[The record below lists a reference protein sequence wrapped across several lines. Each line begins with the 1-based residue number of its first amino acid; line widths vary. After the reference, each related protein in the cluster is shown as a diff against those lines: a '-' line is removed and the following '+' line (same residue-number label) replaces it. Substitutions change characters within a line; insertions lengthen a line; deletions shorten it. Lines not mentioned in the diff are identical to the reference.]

1 MEATQ
6 VCGEHQ
12 WRRRPL
18 YCLEQGCQPGV
29 GGEEQGRDVVV
40 TMFSPWAPR
49 VDPVVHHG
57 GEEEGIHATGDSGSV
72 EHLRSS
78 VYASVMV
85 TLSLTHPHTHTHTQS
100 HVHTHISM
108 HTQKHIFGTH
118 TDLQILNITFLT
130 SDIINRM
137 PVHDTDLAPPS
148 PVSPGPA
155 CSEYLN
161 SWAT

>member
-1 MEATQ
+1 MRFSYNWGVVEATQ

-40 TMFSPWAPR
+40 TMFPPWAPR

-85 TLSLTHPHTHTHTQS
+85 TLSLATHTHS
-100 HVHTHISM
+100 HMYTPTYPCTHRNTYLE
-108 HTQKHIFGTH
+108 HTQTCKYAI
-118 TDLQILNITFLT
+118 
-130 SDIINRM
+130 
-137 PVHDTDLAPPS
+137 
-148 PVSPGPA
+148 
-155 CSEYLN
+155 
-161 SWAT
+161 